1 MTMKNNKS
9 ISIAMSNQKG
19 GVAKTASTAAIASV
33 LANMG
38 YSVLLIDLDGQG
50 NLSHTFLR
58 TIPRETVADL
68 LNDGTLPIVQIREG
82 LDIIPCDSS
91 ISTVAQAMCEPD
103 DRLILKKRLKKI
115 NGQYDFILMDCPP
128 AYNYITVNAYSAA
141 DYIFV
146 PSDTCDDCM
155 EGIALMADACLTAA
169 PQKTPTGIFFTMYD
183 PRPKIHRIIEQA
195 IRNKYPS
202 LVLKTTIRRS
212 CKVVEARNKRTDIV
226 SYDPTSN
233 PALDYVA
240 LVKEILDIIKQK
252 ENEAD

>member
-1 MTMKNNKS
+1 
-9 ISIAMSNQKG
+9 MSNQKG

-103 DRLILKKRLKKI
+103 DRLILKKRVK
-115 NGQYDFILMDCPP
+115 
-128 AYNYITVNAYSAA
+128 
-141 DYIFV
+141 
-146 PSDTCDDCM
+146 DD
-155 EGIALMADACLTAA
+155 A
-169 PQKTPTGIFFTMYD
+169 
-183 PRPKIHRIIEQA
+183 
-195 IRNKYPS
+195 
-202 LVLKTTIRRS
+202 
-212 CKVVEARNKRTDIV
+212 
-226 SYDPTSN
+226 
-233 PALDYVA
+233 
-240 LVKEILDIIKQK
+240 
-252 ENEAD
+252 